1 MSKSKKKKR
10 KQVIKE
16 IEEMNLIIEFLTDNT
31 VYYYLDTVPKTI
43 GREDSYY
50 DGYQDWCDKSYLPAF
65 AESVTRITFAMMEY
79 NYAEV
84 YLEPEFYPKKY
95 SKYVGKNIRNIG
107 FDKLEEIIKHIVLK
121 WQGSLIIKLVDKK
134 VDKKHREF
142 FIQIKDEWETIFLN
156 LRGKNLKL
164 VKELARSEGL
174 FLQKIKDRHCD
185 WEDLP
190 KSWQDKSYKKWK
202 KFYQK

>member
-65 AESVTRITFAMMEY
+65 VESVTRITFAMMEY

-134 VDKKHREF
+134 HREF

-174 FLQKIKDRHCD
+174 FLQKIKDRHWD

-190 KSWQDKSYKKWK
+190 KSWQDKTYKKWK
-202 KFYQK
+202 KFYKK

>member
-16 IEEMNLIIEFLTDNT
+16 IEEMNRIIEFLTDNT

-134 VDKKHREF
+134 HREF
-142 FIQIKDEWETIFLN
+142 FIQIKDEWKTIFLN

-174 FLQKIKDRHCD
+174 FLQKIKDRHWD

>member
-1 MSKSKKKKR
+1 MQKYIQNQNFIRKSI
-10 KQVIKE
+10 V
-16 IEEMNLIIEFLTDNT
+16 
-31 VYYYLDTVPKTI
+31 
-43 GREDSYY
+43 S
-50 DGYQDWCDKSYLPAF
+50 
-65 AESVTRITFAMMEY
+65 
-79 NYAEV
+79 
-84 YLEPEFYPKKY
+84 
-95 SKYVGKNIRNIG
+95 YVGKNIRNIS

-121 WQGSLIIKLVDKK
+121 WQGSLIIKL

-174 FLQKIKDRHCD
+174 FLQKIKDRHWD

>member
-134 VDKKHREF
+134 HREF

-174 FLQKIKDRHCD
+174 FLQKITDRHWD

-202 KFYQK
+202 KFY

>member
-1 MSKSKKKKR
+1 MSKSKKKKH

-16 IEEMNLIIEFLTDNT
+16 IEEMNRIIEFLTDNT

-134 VDKKHREF
+134 HREF

-174 FLQKIKDRHCD
+174 FLQKIKDRHWD

>member
-10 KQVIKE
+10 KKVLKEIKE
-16 IEEMNLIIEFLTDNT
+16 MEKIIEFLVENT
-31 VYYYLDTVPKTI
+31 PYYYLDTVPETI
-43 GREDSYY
+43 GREDSHY

-84 YLEPEFYPKKY
+84 YLEPEFYTKKY

-107 FDKLEEIIKHIVLK
+107 FDKLEEIIKYIVLK
-121 WQGSLIIKLVDKK
+121 WQGSLSIKL

-174 FLQKIKDRHCD
+174 FLQKIKDRHWD
-185 WEDLP
+185 WKDLP

>member
-79 NYAEV
+79 NYAEE
-84 YLEPEFYPKKY
+84 YLEPEFYLKKY

-107 FDKLEEIIKHIVLK
+107 FDKLEEIIKHIVLM
-121 WQGSLIIKLVDKK
+121 
-134 VDKKHREF
+134 
-142 FIQIKDEWETIFLN
+142 
-156 LRGKNLKL
+156 KN
-164 VKELARSEGL
+164 A
-174 FLQKIKDRHCD
+174 QKSPYFNAGMDRAYR
-185 WEDLP
+185 L
-190 KSWQDKSYKKWK
+190 
-202 KFYQK
+202 

>member
-121 WQGSLIIKLVDKK
+121 GQGSLIIKL

-174 FLQKIKDRHCD
+174 FLQKIKDRHWD

>member
-16 IEEMNLIIEFLTDNT
+16 IEKMNLIIEFLTDNT

-134 VDKKHREF
+134 HREF

-174 FLQKIKDRHCD
+174 FLQKIKDRHWD

>member
-79 NYAEV
+79 NYTEV

-134 VDKKHREF
+134 HREF

-174 FLQKIKDRHCD
+174 FLQKIKDRHWD

>member
-16 IEEMNLIIEFLTDNT
+16 IEKMNLIIEFLTDNT

-79 NYAEV
+79 NHAEV

-134 VDKKHREF
+134 HREF

-174 FLQKIKDRHCD
+174 FLQKIKDRHWD

>member
-31 VYYYLDTVPKTI
+31 VYYYLDTVTKTI

-134 VDKKHREF
+134 HREF

-174 FLQKIKDRHCD
+174 FLQKIKDRHWD

>member
-84 YLEPEFYPKKY
+84 YLEPEFYPKKS
-95 SKYVGKNIRNIG
+95 SKYVGKNIRKIG
-107 FDKLEEIIKHIVLK
+107 FDKLEDSINHIVLK

-134 VDKKHREF
+134 HREF
-142 FIQIKDEWETIFLN
+142 FIHIKDEWETIFLN

-174 FLQKIKDRHCD
+174 FLQKIKDRHWD

>member
-1 MSKSKKKKR
+1 MSKSKKKRR

-16 IEEMNLIIEFLTDNT
+16 IEEMNRIIEFLTDNT

-79 NYAEV
+79 NYAE
-84 YLEPEFYPKKY
+84 FYPKKY

-121 WQGSLIIKLVDKK
+121 WQGSLIIKL

-174 FLQKIKDRHCD
+174 FLQKIKDHHWD
-185 WEDLP
+185 
-190 KSWQDKSYKKWK
+190 
-202 KFYQK
+202 

>member
-134 VDKKHREF
+134 HREF

-174 FLQKIKDRHCD
+174 FLQKIKDRHWD
-185 WEDLP
+185 WKDLP

>member
-95 SKYVGKNIRNIG
+95 SKYVGKNIRHIG
-107 FDKLEEIIKHIVLK
+107 FDKFIKALEH
-121 WQGSLIIKLVDKK
+121 GKK
-134 VDKKHREF
+134 
-142 FIQIKDEWETIFLN
+142 N
-156 LRGKNLKL
+156 
-164 VKELARSEGL
+164 
-174 FLQKIKDRHCD
+174 
-185 WEDLP
+185 
-190 KSWQDKSYKKWK
+190 
-202 KFYQK
+202 

>member
-134 VDKKHREF
+134 HREF
-142 FIQIKDEWETIFLN
+142 FIQIKDEWETILLN

-174 FLQKIKDRHCD
+174 FLQKIKDRHWD

>member
-43 GREDSYY
+43 GREDSYH

-107 FDKLEEIIKHIVLK
+107 FDKLEEIIK
-121 WQGSLIIKLVDKK
+121 
-134 VDKKHREF
+134 
-142 FIQIKDEWETIFLN
+142 N
-156 LRGKNLKL
+156 
-164 VKELARSEGL
+164 
-174 FLQKIKDRHCD
+174 
-185 WEDLP
+185 
-190 KSWQDKSYKKWK
+190 
-202 KFYQK
+202 

>member
-16 IEEMNLIIEFLTDNT
+16 IEEMNRIIEFLTDNT

-134 VDKKHREF
+134 HREF

-174 FLQKIKDRHCD
+174 FLQKIKDRHWD

>member
-121 WQGSLIIKLVDKK
+121 WQVSLIIKL

-174 FLQKIKDRHCD
+174 FLQKIKDRHWD

>member
-134 VDKKHREF
+134 HREF

-174 FLQKIKDRHCD
+174 FLQKIKDGHWD

>member
-16 IEEMNLIIEFLTDNT
+16 IEEMNCIIEFLTNNT

-134 VDKKHREF
+134 HREF

-174 FLQKIKDRHCD
+174 FLQKIKDRHWD

>member
-16 IEEMNLIIEFLTDNT
+16 IEEMNRIIEFLTDNT

-121 WQGSLIIKLVDKK
+121 GQGSLIIKL

-174 FLQKIKDRHCD
+174 FLQKIKDRHWD

>member
-1 MSKSKKKKR
+1 MSKSKRKKVLKE
-10 KQVIKE
+10 IKE
-16 IEEMNLIIEFLTDNT
+16 MEKIIEFLVENT
-31 VYYYLDTVPKTI
+31 PYYYLDTLPETI

-134 VDKKHREF
+134 HREF

-174 FLQKIKDRHCD
+174 FLQKIKDHHWD

>member
-43 GREDSYY
+43 GPEDSYY

-107 FDKLEEIIKHIVLK
+107 FDKLEEIIKHIVLM
-121 WQGSLIIKLVDKK
+121 
-134 VDKKHREF
+134 
-142 FIQIKDEWETIFLN
+142 
-156 LRGKNLKL
+156 KN
-164 VKELARSEGL
+164 A
-174 FLQKIKDRHCD
+174 QKSPYFNAGMDRAYR
-185 WEDLP
+185 L
-190 KSWQDKSYKKWK
+190 
-202 KFYQK
+202 

>member
-121 WQGSLIIKLVDKK
+121 WQGSLTIKL

-174 FLQKIKDRHCD
+174 FLQKIKDRHWD

>member
-1 MSKSKKKKR
+1 MSKSKKKKH

-16 IEEMNLIIEFLTDNT
+16 IEEMNRIIEFLTDNT
-31 VYYYLDTVPKTI
+31 VYYYLDTVPRTI

-95 SKYVGKNIRNIG
+95 SKYLGKNIRNIG

-121 WQGSLIIKLVDKK
+121 WQGSLIIKL

-174 FLQKIKDRHCD
+174 FLQKIKDRHWD

>member
-50 DGYQDWCDKSYLPAF
+50 DDYQDWCDKSYLPAF

-134 VDKKHREF
+134 HREF

-164 VKELARSEGL
+164 VKELVRSEGL
-174 FLQKIKDRHCD
+174 FLQKIKDRHWD